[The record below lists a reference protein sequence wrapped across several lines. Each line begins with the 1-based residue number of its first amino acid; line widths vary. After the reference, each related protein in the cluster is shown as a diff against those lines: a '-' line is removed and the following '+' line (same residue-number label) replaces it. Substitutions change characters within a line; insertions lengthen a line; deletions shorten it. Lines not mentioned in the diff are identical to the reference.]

1 MKSQTRLQIVATML
15 IAGMTFLAMWLVAEF
30 PSTSGTSP
38 DRPLRVGFAIERP
51 YAYIDRNGHV
61 TGEAPELFRVIAQ
74 RLGHD
79 SIDWVRMEFAQL
91 LPELEVGRID
101 AIAAGMFITPERQ
114 QRASFTRATARVRP
128 ALVVRRD
135 ESRLPTTP
143 ALQDLAQATDLRWS
157 VLQGA
162 VEFDMLTAAGIE
174 PPSISTTTSAL
185 RGIRTVADGDAD
197 VMALSTVTAW
207 QLVNEH
213 EEWSLE
219 VRPLRDG
226 PVGEPAFAF
235 RLRDSSLRNAFDAEL
250 SRFIGTE
257 EHIALTEPFGF
268 GRSELPAQRRSA
280 P

>member
-15 IAGMTFLAMWLVAEF
+15 IAGASLLAMWLVAG
-30 PSTSGTSP
+30 PSPTSSTRP

-61 TGEAPELFRVIAQ
+61 TGEAPELFRVMAQ
-74 RLGHD
+74 RLGHN

-114 QRASFTRATARVRP
+114 RRASFTRPTARVGP

-135 ESRLPTTP
+135 EPRLPSSP
-143 ALQDLAQATDLRWS
+143 DLKGLAKGAELRWS

-162 VEFDMLTAAGIE
+162 VESDMLIDAGIA

-185 RGIRTVADGDAD
+185 RGLRTVAEGDAD

-207 QLVNEH
+207 QLVNEQAQ
-213 EEWSLE
+213 WPLE

-226 PVGEPAFAF
+226 PAGEPAFAF
-235 RLRDSSLRNAFDAEL
+235 RLSDNSLRDAFDAEL
-250 SRFIGTE
+250 ARFIGTE
-257 EHIALTEPFGF
+257 EHTAMVEPFGF
-268 GRSELPAQRRSA
+268 GRSELPTLSRSA